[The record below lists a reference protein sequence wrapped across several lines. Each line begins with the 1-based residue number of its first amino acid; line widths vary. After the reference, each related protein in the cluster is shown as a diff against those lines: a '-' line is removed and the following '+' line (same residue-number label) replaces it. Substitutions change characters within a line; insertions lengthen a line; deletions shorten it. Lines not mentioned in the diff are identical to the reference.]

1 MAKEMTPQEW
11 LSEGKDRRRIPRYI
25 CSGEAQIASLPSSG
39 TFLRG
44 RIRDLGLGGCCIE
57 CIETP
62 SEFDLG
68 TRTEIL
74 VEVNSWFF
82 RAMAHVRA
90 IRGRRGVSM
99 EFMRMSAGGH
109 SRLADLVADLARPPA
124 FAGRQKHLLE
134 HSRQLLRN
142 NSGLVLSDSIALAG
156 TIVPASSSEETSL
169 IVKRRAWARNLHPGT
184 TSVDIFV

>member
-1 MAKEMTPQEW
+1 MAKEMTPHEW

-25 CSGEAQIASLPSSG
+25 CCGEAQIAFLPSGG

-44 RIRDLGLGGCCIE
+44 QVRDLGLGGCRIE

-62 SEFDLG
+62 SELDLG

-109 SRLADLVADLARPPA
+109 SRLADLVADLARPQA
-124 FAGRQKHLLE
+124 FVGRQKHLLE
-134 HSRQLLRN
+134 HSRQLLRS
-142 NSGLVLSDSIALAG
+142 NSGLVLSDSVALVG
-156 TIVPASSSEETSL
+156 TIVPACATDEASL
-169 IVKRRAWARNLHPGT
+169 VVNRRAWLRNLRPGT